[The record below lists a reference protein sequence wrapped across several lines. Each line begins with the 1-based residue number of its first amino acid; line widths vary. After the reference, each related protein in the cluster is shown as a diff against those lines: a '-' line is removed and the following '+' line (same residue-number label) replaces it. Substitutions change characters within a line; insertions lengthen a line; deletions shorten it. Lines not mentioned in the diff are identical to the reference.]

1 MSILTTTSVADAVSR
16 THTISILVEN
26 RFGAF
31 VRVAGL
37 FSAKGYNIDSIS
49 VGPTEDDSVSRMT
62 IVTHGDDGI
71 IEQITKQLNKLIDTL
86 KVTDLTYE
94 PLVERDLALIKVQTT
109 PETRSEIMQIVE
121 IFRAKII
128 DISPKTL
135 TVEAVGSSEKV
146 DAIIKMLKPFVI
158 KEIARTG
165 RVALKREYYGEVE

>member
-1 MSILTTTSVADAVSR
+1 MTAYTTIPVATAER
-16 THTISILVEN
+16 KHTISILVEN

-31 VRVAGL
+31 IRVAGL

-49 VGPTEDDSVSRMT
+49 VGPTEEDSVSRMT

-71 IEQITKQLNKLIDTL
+71 IEQISKQLNKLIDTL

-94 PLVERDLALIKVQTT
+94 AFVERDLALIKVHTT
-109 PETRSEIMQIVE
+109 AETRSEILQIVE

-135 TVEAVGSSEKV
+135 TVEAVGSGEKI

-165 RVALKREYYGEVE
+165 RVALKREFQGEVE

>member
-1 MSILTTTSVADAVSR
+1 MMISHTNAQAVDAER
-16 THTISILVEN
+16 KHTISILVEN
-26 RFGAF
+26 RFGAI

-49 VGPTEDDSVSRMT
+49 VGPTEEDSVSRVT

-94 PLVERDLALIKVQTT
+94 NFVERDLALIKVQAT

-135 TVEAVGSSEKV
+135 TVEAVGSGDKI

-165 RVALKREYYGEVE
+165 RVALKREYQSEGE

>member
-1 MSILTTTSVADAVSR
+1 MSTQTTTSADAAVSR
-16 THTISILVEN
+16 VHTISILVEN

-94 PLVERDLALIKVQTT
+94 PYVQRDLALIKVQTT
-109 PETRSEIMQIVE
+109 PESRSEIMQIVE
-121 IFRAKII
+121 VFRAKII

-135 TVEAVGSSEKV
+135 TVEAVGSGEKI

>member
-1 MSILTTTSVADAVSR
+1 MSTLTTVSADAEVSR
-16 THTISILVEN
+16 VHTISILVEN

-37 FSAKGYNIDSIS
+37 FAAKGYNIDSIS

-62 IVTHGDDGI
+62 IVTHGIDGI

-86 KVTDLTYE
+86 KVTDLTYDSF
-94 PLVERDLALIKVQTT
+94 VERDLALIKVQTT
-109 PETRSEIMQIVE
+109 PESRYEIMQIVE
-121 IFRAKII
+121 VFRAKII

-135 TVEAVGSSEKV
+135 TVEAVGSGNKI

>member
-1 MSILTTTSVADAVSR
+1 MSTLTTVSADAEVSR
-16 THTISILVEN
+16 VHTISILVEN

-37 FSAKGYNIDSIS
+37 FAAKGYNIDSIS

-62 IVTHGDDGI
+62 IVTHGIDGI

-86 KVTDLTYE
+86 KVTDLTYDSF
-94 PLVERDLALIKVQTT
+94 VERDLALIKVQTT
-109 PETRSEIMQIVE
+109 PESRSEIMQIVE
-121 IFRAKII
+121 VFRAKII

-135 TVEAVGSSEKV
+135 TVEAVGSGNKV

>member
-1 MSILTTTSVADAVSR
+1 MTAHINTAAGER

-94 PLVERDLALIKVQTT
+94 TYVERDLALIKVQTT

-121 IFRAKII
+121 VFRAKIV

-135 TVEAVGSSEKV
+135 TVEAVGSGDKV

-165 RVALKREYYGEVE
+165 RVALKREYHGDVE

>member
-1 MSILTTTSVADAVSR
+1 MSILTTISEESAVAR
-16 THTISILVEN
+16 KHTISILVEN

-49 VGPTEDDSVSRMT
+49 VGPTEEDSVSRMT
-62 IVTHGDDGI
+62 IVTHGDDSI

-86 KVTDLTYE
+86 KVTDLTYDTF
-94 PLVERDLALIKVQTT
+94 VERDLALIKVQTT
-109 PETRSEIMQIVE
+109 PESRSEIMQIVE

-135 TVEAVGSSEKV
+135 TVEAVGSGEKI

-165 RVALKREYYGEVE
+165 RVALKREYYGEVD